1 MDRYLCIHCHF
12 YQPPREN
19 PWLESIELQ
28 DSAYPY
34 HDWNE
39 RITAECYAA
48 NASSR
53 ILTCD
58 NRITHIVNNYSRISF
73 NFGPTLLSWMEEHAP
88 DTYQAIL
95 AADKESQQRFSG
107 HGNAIAQV
115 YNHMIMPLAN
125 RRDKQTQVVW
135 GIGDFQH
142 RFGRKPEG
150 MWLAETAVDVE
161 TLEVLAEHDIK
172 FTVLAPSQA
181 KQERRLGTTKFKNV
195 EGGKIDPTRPYVCK
209 LPSGRSMNLFFYDGP
224 ISRAVAF
231 EGLLSN
237 GETFANRLLSGFAD
251 NRRWPQLMHIAT
263 DGETYGHHHPK
274 GDMALAYAL
283 HHIESNN
290 LAKLT
295 NYGEYLEINPPTHEV
310 EILENT
316 AWSCVHGVGRWSRD
330 CGCNS
335 GGKPGWNQAWRAP
348 LRAAFDY
355 LRDELGPAYESKASE
370 LLRDPWRARDE
381 YINVVLDREESSL
394 QRFFAKHGKAELT
407 DVDMVTALALL
418 EMQRHA
424 MLMYTSCGWFFD
436 EVSGIE
442 TVQTIMYA
450 GRALQLAQ
458 MLFPDH
464 REETFKQLLAQAKSN
479 LAESGDGAQI
489 FEKWVK
495 PAEVNLVAVAA
506 HYAIAS
512 MFERMGVNNSINCYE
527 VRQHED
533 VRLESGRARLA
544 MGTAQIR
551 SRITRE
557 QQEVSFGVLHFG
569 DHNVIAGVRGF
580 HSEQEFKNSERELR
594 DSFQA
599 ADLPAVLRLLDK
611 HFDGATYSLR
621 SLFRDERQKVVNKI
635 LGSTMDEAEA
645 AYRQI
650 YEHHAPLMGFLSGM
664 GAPLPKMLHLTA
676 EFVLNTALRKE
687 FLADEIDLERI
698 QTLLDT
704 AAREK
709 IQWDEAWLGYA
720 LKRRLS
726 RMAEELAVNPRGERL
741 QRFNAA
747 VGLVRSLPFEVNLAP
762 VQNVFYQLLQNVYPA
777 VALESDESSQ
787 RWISEFAG
795 LGQKLGVCVEPV
807 VPAAVATT

>member
-28 DSAYPY
+28 ESAYPY

-53 ILTCD
+53 ILTAD
-58 NRITHIVNNYSRISF
+58 DRIIRIVNNYSRISF
-73 NFGPTLLSWMEEHAP
+73 NFGPTLLSWLEDRAP

-95 AADKESQQRFSG
+95 AADKESQERFSG

-125 RRDKQTQVVW
+125 RRDKQTQVAW
-135 GIGDFQH
+135 GIRDFEH
-142 RFGRKPEG
+142 RFERKPEG
-150 MWLAETAVDVE
+150 MWLAETAVDIE
-161 TLEVLAEHDIK
+161 TLEVLAEHDIN

-181 KQERRLGTTKFKNV
+181 QHERRVSTTKFKNV
-195 EGGKIDPTRPYVCK
+195 EGGKIDPTRPYICN
-209 LPSGRSMNLFFYDGP
+209 LPSGRSINLFFYDGP

-231 EGLLSN
+231 EGLLDN
-237 GETFANRLLSGFAD
+237 GETFANRLISGFAD

-263 DGETYGHHHPK
+263 DGETYGHHHSK

-283 HHIESNN
+283 HHIEGNK

-310 EILENT
+310 EIIENT
-316 AWSCVHGVGRWSRD
+316 AWSCIHGVGRWNRD

-355 LRDELGPAYESKASE
+355 LRDELAPDYERKASE
-370 LLRDPWRARDE
+370 LLRDPWQARDE
-381 YINVVLDREESSL
+381 YIKVVLDRDENSL
-394 QRFFAKHGKAELT
+394 QAFFAKHAKTELSDADT
-407 DVDMVTALALL
+407 VTALALL

-436 EVSGIE
+436 ELSGIE

-458 MLFPDH
+458 MLLPDH
-464 REETFKQLLAQAKSN
+464 REEKFKELLALAKSN
-479 LAESGDGAQI
+479 LAENGDGARI
-489 FEKWVK
+489 FDTWVK
-495 PAEVNLVAVAA
+495 PAEVNLLAVAA
-506 HYAIAS
+506 HFAIAS
-512 MFERMGVNNSINCYE
+512 MFERVGESNSINCYD
-527 VRQHED
+527 VRQRDD

-544 MGTAQIR
+544 LGTAQIR
-551 SRITRE
+551 SRITHE

-580 HSEQEFKNSERELR
+580 RSDQEFKALARELR
-594 DSFQA
+594 DRFQSS
-599 ADLPAVLRLLDK
+599 DLPAVLRLLDK

-621 SLFRDERQKVVNKI
+621 SLFRDERQKVVSKL

-650 YEHHAPLMGFLSGM
+650 YEHHAPLMGFLSDM

-720 LKRRLS
+720 LNRRLS
-726 RMAEELAVNPRGERL
+726 RLADELAVNPREDRL

-747 VGLVRSLPFEVNLAP
+747 VTLVRSLPFEVNLGP
-762 VQNVFYQLLQNVYPA
+762 VQNVFYQLLQSVYPA
-777 VALESDESSQ
+777 VALETDEASQ
-787 RWISEFAG
+787 RWVSEFTG
-795 LGQKLGVCVEPV
+795 LGEKLGVCVEPV
-807 VPAAVATT
+807 AIPTA

>member
-28 DSAYPY
+28 ESAYPY

-53 ILTCD
+53 ILTAD
-58 NRITHIVNNYSRISF
+58 DRITRIVNNYSRISF
-73 NFGPTLLSWMEEHAP
+73 NFGPTLLSWLEEHSP

-95 AADKESQQRFSG
+95 AADKESQQRCSG

-135 GIGDFQH
+135 GIGDFEH

-181 KQERRLGTTKFKNV
+181 LHERRVGTAKFKNV
-195 EGGKIDPTRPYVCK
+195 EGGKIDPTRPYICN
-209 LPSGRSMNLFFYDGP
+209 LPSGRSINLFFYDGP

-231 EGLLSN
+231 EGLLDN

-263 DGETYGHHHPK
+263 DGETYGHHHSK

-310 EILENT
+310 EIVENT

-355 LRDELGPAYESKASE
+355 LRDELGPEYERKASE
-370 LLRDPWRARDE
+370 LLRDPWQARDE
-381 YINVVLDREESSL
+381 YINVVLDRDEGSL
-394 QRFFAKHGKAELT
+394 KAFFAKHAKAELT
-407 DVDMVTALALL
+407 DGDTVTALALL

-436 EVSGIE
+436 ELSGIE

-464 REETFKQLLAQAKSN
+464 REEKFKELLALAKSN
-479 LAESGDGAQI
+479 LAEDGDGARI

-495 PAEVNLVAVAA
+495 PAEVNLLAVAA

-512 MFERMGVNNSINCYE
+512 MFERMGESNAINCYE
-527 VRQHED
+527 VHQRED
-533 VRLESGRARLA
+533 IRLESGRARLA

-551 SRITRE
+551 SRITHE
-557 QQEVSFGVLHFG
+557 QQKVSFGVLHFG
-569 DHNVIAGVRGF
+569 DHNVTAGVRGF
-580 HSEQEFKNSERELR
+580 RGEQEFKSAARELR
-594 DSFQA
+594 ESFQS

-611 HFDGATYSLR
+611 HFDGAAYSLR
-621 SLFRDERQKVVNKI
+621 SLFRDERQKVVSKI

-650 YEHHAPLMGFLSGM
+650 YEHHAPLMGFLSDM

-726 RMAEELAVNPRGERL
+726 RMAEELAVNPREERL

-762 VQNVFYQLLQNVYPA
+762 VQNVFYQLSQNVYPA
-777 VALESDESSQ
+777 VALEGDESSQ
-787 RWISEFAG
+787 RWINEFVG
-795 LGQKLGVCVEPV
+795 LGEKLGVCVEPV
-807 VPAAVATT
+807 PIPTA

>member
-19 PWLESIELQ
+19 PWLEAIELQ

-48 NASSR
+48 NATSR
-53 ILTCD
+53 ILTGD

-73 NFGPTLLSWMEEHAP
+73 NFGPTLLSWLEEHAP

-95 AADKESQQRFSG
+95 AADQESLQRFSG

-135 GIGDFQH
+135 GLGDFEH

-181 KQERRLGTTKFKNV
+181 LHERRAGTTKFKNV
-195 EGGKIDPTRPYVCK
+195 EGGKIDPTRAYVCR
-209 LPSGRSMNLFFYDGP
+209 LPSGRSINLFFYDGP

-231 EGLLSN
+231 EGLLSD
-237 GETFANRLLSGFAD
+237 GETFANRLLSGFSD

-263 DGETYGHHHPK
+263 DGETYGHHHSK

-283 HHIESNN
+283 HHIDSNK

-310 EILENT
+310 EIVENT
-316 AWSCVHGVGRWSRD
+316 SWSCIHGVGRWSRD

-348 LRAAFDY
+348 LRDAFDH
-355 LRDELGPAYESKASE
+355 LREELRPEYERKASE
-370 LLRDPWRARDE
+370 LLRDPWQARDE
-381 YINVVLDREESSL
+381 YINVVLDRSESSL
-394 QRFFAKHGKAELT
+394 QAFFTKHGKAELT
-407 DVDMVTALALL
+407 DAETVTALALL

-436 EVSGIE
+436 ELSGIE

-464 REETFKQLLAQAKSN
+464 REERFKQLLALAKSN
-479 LAESGDGAQI
+479 LAEDGDGARI
-489 FEKWVK
+489 FEKWVE
-495 PAEVNLVAVAA
+495 PAEVNLLSVAA
-506 HYAIAS
+506 HFAIAS
-512 MFERMGVNNSINCYE
+512 MFERIGESTSINCYE
-527 VRQHED
+527 VHQRDD

-544 MGTAQIR
+544 IGTAHIR
-551 SRITRE
+551 SRITHE
-557 QQEVSFGVLHFG
+557 QQEISFGVLHFG
-569 DHNVIAGVRGF
+569 DHNIIAGVRGF
-580 HSEQEFKNSERELR
+580 RGEQEFKAAARELR
-594 DSFQA
+594 DCFQS

-611 HFDGATYSLR
+611 HFEGATYSLR
-621 SLFRDERQKVVNKI
+621 SLFRDERQKVVSKI

-650 YEHHAPLMGFLSGM
+650 YEHHAPLMGFLSDM

-720 LKRRLS
+720 LNRRLV
-726 RMAEELAVNPRGERL
+726 RMADELAVNPREERL

-747 VGLVRSLPFEVNLAP
+747 VSLVRSLPFEVNLGP
-762 VQNVFYQLLQNVYPA
+762 VQNVFYQLLQNVYPT
-777 VALESDESSQ
+777 VALDGDESSQ
-787 RWISEFAG
+787 RWVSEFAG
-795 LGQKLGVCVEPV
+795 LGEKLGVCVEPV
-807 VPAAVATT
+807 AVETT

>member
-53 ILTCD
+53 ILTAD
-58 NRITHIVNNYSRISF
+58 NRITRIVNNYSRISF
-73 NFGPTLLSWMEEHAP
+73 NFGPTLLSWLEEHAP

-95 AADKESQQRFSG
+95 DADKESQQRFSG

-125 RRDKQTQVVW
+125 QRDKRTQVVW
-135 GIGDFQH
+135 GIRDFEH
-142 RFGRKPEG
+142 RFARKPEG

-172 FTVLAPSQA
+172 FTILAPSQA
-181 KQERRLGTTKFKNV
+181 KQERRIGTTKFKNV
-195 EGGKIDPTRPYVCK
+195 EGGKIDPTRPYICK
-209 LPSGRSMNLFFYDGP
+209 LPSGRSINLFFYDGP

-283 HHIESNN
+283 HHIDSNN

-310 EILENT
+310 EIVENT
-316 AWSCVHGVGRWSRD
+316 AWSCVHGVGRWSCD

-355 LRDELGPAYESKASE
+355 LRDELAPEYERKASE
-370 LLRDPWRARDE
+370 LLRDPWQARDQ
-381 YINVVLDREESSL
+381 YINVVLNRDDGSL
-394 QRFFAKHGKAELT
+394 QAFFAKHGKAELT
-407 DVDMVTALALL
+407 DVDTVTALALL
-418 EMQRHA
+418 EMQRHT

-436 EVSGIE
+436 ELSGIE

-464 REETFKQLLAQAKSN
+464 REERFKELLALAKSN
-479 LAESGDGAQI
+479 LAESGDGARI
-489 FEKWVK
+489 FDQWVK
-495 PAEVNLVAVAA
+495 PAEVNLLAVAA

-512 MFERMGVNNSINCYE
+512 MFRKMGESSSINCYD
-527 VRQHED
+527 VRQRDD

-544 MGTAQIR
+544 VGTVQVR
-551 SRITRE
+551 SRITHE

-580 HSEQEFKNSERELR
+580 RGEQEFKNSERELR
-594 DSFQA
+594 ESFQS

-621 SLFRDERQKVVNKI
+621 SLFRDERQKVVSKI

-650 YEHHAPLMGFLSGM
+650 YEHHAPLMGFLSDM

-726 RMAEELAVNPRGERL
+726 RMADELAVNPREERL

-747 VGLVRSLPFEVNLAP
+747 VGLVLSLPFEVNLAP
-762 VQNVFYQLLQNVYPA
+762 VQNVFYQLLQNVYPT
-777 VALESDESSQ
+777 VALEGDESSQ
-787 RWISEFAG
+787 RWISEFAA

-807 VPAAVATT
+807 APAAVVAT

>member
-53 ILTCD
+53 ILTSD
-58 NRITHIVNNYSRISF
+58 DRIIRIVNNYSRISF
-73 NFGPTLLSWMEEHAP
+73 NFGPTLLSWMQEHAP

-95 AADKESQQRFSG
+95 DADKESQQRCSG

-125 RRDKQTQVVW
+125 RRDKQTQVAW
-135 GIGDFQH
+135 GIRDFEH

-150 MWLAETAVDVE
+150 MWLAETAVDLE

-181 KQERRLGTTKFKNV
+181 KHERRVGTTKFKNV
-195 EGGKIDPTRPYVCK
+195 EGGKIDPTRPYICN
-209 LPSGRSMNLFFYDGP
+209 LPSGRSINLFFYDGP

-231 EGLLSN
+231 EGLLDN
-237 GETFANRLLSGFAD
+237 GETFASRLLSGFAD
-251 NRRWPQLMHIAT
+251 NRRWSQLMHIAT

-283 HHIESNN
+283 HHVESNN

-310 EILENT
+310 EIVENT
-316 AWSCVHGVGRWSRD
+316 AWSCVHGVGRWCRD

-355 LRDELGPAYESKASE
+355 LRDELAPDYERKAGE
-370 LLRDPWRARDE
+370 LLHDPWQARDE
-381 YINVVLDREESSL
+381 YINVVLDRSDSSL
-394 QRFFAKHGKAELT
+394 QEFFAKHAK
-407 DVDMVTALALL
+407 VDMTDENTVTALALL

-436 EVSGIE
+436 ELSGIE

-458 MLFPDH
+458 TLLPDH
-464 REETFKQLLAQAKSN
+464 REEQFKKMLALAKSN
-479 LAESGDGAQI
+479 LAEHGDGARI

-495 PAEVNLVAVAA
+495 PAEVNLLAVAA
-506 HYAIAS
+506 HFAIAS
-512 MFERMGVNNSINCYE
+512 MFQKAGESSSINCYD

-544 MGTAQIR
+544 VGRAQIR
-551 SRITRE
+551 SRITHE

-569 DHNVIAGVRGF
+569 DHNVIAGVREFRG
-580 HSEQEFKNSERELR
+580 EQDFKAAARELR
-594 DSFQA
+594 DSFQSS
-599 ADLPAVLRLLDK
+599 DLPAVLRLLDK

-621 SLFRDERQKVVNKI
+621 SLFRDERQKVVSKI

-650 YEHHAPLMGFLSGM
+650 YEHHAPLMGFLSDM

-698 QTLLDT
+698 QGLLDT

-726 RMAEELAVNPRGERL
+726 RMADELAVNPREERL

-747 VGLVRSLPFEVNLAP
+747 VTLVRTLPFEVNLAP
-762 VQNVFYQLLQNVYPA
+762 VQNVFYQLLQNVYPT
-777 VALESDESSQ
+777 VALEADEASQ
-787 RWISEFAG
+787 RWVSEFAA
-795 LGQKLGVCVEPV
+795 LGENLGVCVEPV
-807 VPAAVATT
+807 AVAAT

>member
-28 DSAYPY
+28 ESAYPY

-39 RITAECYAA
+39 RITAECYTA

-53 ILTCD
+53 ILTAD
-58 NRITHIVNNYSRISF
+58 DRIIRIVNNYSRISF
-73 NFGPTLLSWMEEHAP
+73 NFGPTLLSWMEERAP

-95 AADKESQQRFSG
+95 AADKESQQRCSG

-125 RRDKQTQVVW
+125 RRDKQTQVIW
-135 GIGDFQH
+135 GIRDFEH
-142 RFGRKPEG
+142 RFERKPEG
-150 MWLAETAVDVE
+150 MWLAETAVDIE

-181 KQERRLGTTKFKNV
+181 NHERRVGTTKFKNV
-195 EGGKIDPTRPYVCK
+195 EGGKIDPTRPYICK
-209 LPSGRSMNLFFYDGP
+209 LPSGRTVNLFFYDGP

-231 EGLLSN
+231 EGLLDN
-237 GETFANRLLSGFAD
+237 GETFANRLISGFAD

-263 DGETYGHHHPK
+263 DGETYGHHHAK

-283 HHIESNN
+283 HHIESNK

-310 EILENT
+310 EIVENT
-316 AWSCVHGVGRWSRD
+316 AWSCIHGVGRWSRD

-355 LRDELGPAYESKASE
+355 LRDELAPDYERKAAE
-370 LLRDPWRARDE
+370 LLRDPWLARDE
-381 YINVVLDREESSL
+381 YINVVLDRDESSL
-394 QRFFAKHGKAELT
+394 QAFFAKHAKTELSDADT
-407 DVDMVTALALL
+407 VTALALL

-436 EVSGIE
+436 ELSGIE

-458 MLFPDH
+458 MLLPDH
-464 REETFKQLLAQAKSN
+464 REEKFKELLALAKSN
-479 LAESGDGAQI
+479 LAENGDGARI
-489 FEKWVK
+489 FDTWVK
-495 PAEVNLVAVAA
+495 PAEVNLLAVAA
-506 HYAIAS
+506 HFAIAS
-512 MFERMGVNNSINCYE
+512 MFERMGESNSINCYD
-527 VRQHED
+527 VRQRDD

-544 MGTAQIR
+544 MGTAQVR
-551 SRITRE
+551 SRITHE

-580 HSEQEFKNSERELR
+580 RGEQEFKALARELR
-594 DSFQA
+594 DRFQS

-621 SLFRDERQKVVNKI
+621 SLFRDERQKVVSKL

-650 YEHHAPLMGFLSGM
+650 YEHHAPLMGFLSDM

-720 LKRRLS
+720 LNRRLN
-726 RMAEELAVNPRGERL
+726 RLADELAVNPREDRL

-747 VGLVRSLPFEVNLAP
+747 VTLVRSLPFEVNLGP

-777 VALESDESSQ
+777 VALETDEASQ
-787 RWISEFAG
+787 RWVSEFTG
-795 LGQKLGVCVEPV
+795 LGEKLGVCVEPV
-807 VPAAVATT
+807 AIPTA

>member
-73 NFGPTLLSWMEEHAP
+73 NVGPTLLSWMEEHAP
-88 DTYQAIL
+88 DTYRAIL
-95 AADKESQQRFSG
+95 DADKESRQRHSG

-135 GIGDFQH
+135 GIRDFEH

-161 TLEVLAEHDIK
+161 TLEVLAEHDIR

-181 KQERRLGTTKFKNV
+181 KHERRIGTTKFKNV
-195 EGGKIDPTRPYVCK
+195 EGGKIDPTRPYICK
-209 LPSGRSMNLFFYDGP
+209 LPSGRSINLFFYDGP

-283 HHIESNN
+283 HHIESNQ
-290 LAKLT
+290 LARLT
-295 NYGEYLEINPPTHEV
+295 NYGEYLEINPPTHEA

-316 AWSCVHGVGRWSRD
+316 AWSCVHGVGRWNRD

-355 LRDELGPAYESKASE
+355 LRDELGPEYERKASE
-370 LLRDPWRARDE
+370 LLRDPWQARDE
-381 YINVVLDREESSL
+381 YIKVVLDRDPSSL
-394 QRFFAKHGKAELT
+394 KAFFAQHGKGELT
-407 DVDMVTALALL
+407 DADTVTALSLL
-418 EMQRHA
+418 EIQRHA

-436 EVSGIE
+436 ELSGIE

-458 MLFPDH
+458 ILFPDH
-464 REETFKQLLAQAKSN
+464 REEKFTALLALAKSN

-495 PAEVNLVAVAA
+495 PAEVNLLAVAA

-512 MFERMGVNNSINCYE
+512 MFERMGESSSINCYE

-544 MGTAQIR
+544 MGTAQVR
-551 SRITRE
+551 SRITHA
-557 QQEVSFGVLHFG
+557 QQEVTFGVLHFG
-569 DHNVIAGVRGF
+569 DHNVIAGVREFRG
-580 HSEQEFKNSERELR
+580 EQAFKNAEQELR
-594 DSFQA
+594 DSFQSA
-599 ADLPAVLRLLDK
+599 ELPAVLRLLDK

-621 SLFRDERQKVVNKI
+621 SLFRDERQKVVSKL
-635 LGSTMDEAEA
+635 LGSTMEEAEA

-650 YEHHAPLMGFLSGM
+650 YEHHAPLMGFLSDM

-709 IQWDEAWLGYA
+709 IQWDDAWLSYA
-720 LKRRLS
+720 LNRRLG
-726 RMAEELAVNPRGERL
+726 RMADELAVNPREERL

-747 VGLVRSLPFEVNLAP
+747 VRLVRSLPFEVNLAP

-795 LGQKLGVCVEPV
+795 LGEKLGVCVEPV
-807 VPAAVATT
+807 AVATT

>member
-1 MDRYLCIHCHF
+1 MDRYLCIHGHF

-53 ILTCD
+53 ILTAD
-58 NRITHIVNNYSRISF
+58 NRIIRIVNNYSRISF
-73 NFGPTLLSWMEEHAP
+73 NFGPTLLSWLEEHAP

-95 AADKESQQRFSG
+95 TADQESQQRFSG

-115 YNHMIMPLAN
+115 YNHMIMPLAS
-125 RRDKQTQVVW
+125 RRDKQTQVAW
-135 GIGDFQH
+135 GIRDFEH
-142 RFGRKPEG
+142 RFGRTPEG

-161 TLEVLAEHDIK
+161 TLEVLAEHDIQ

-181 KQERRLGTTKFKNV
+181 QHERRVGTTKFKNV
-195 EGGKIDPTRPYVCK
+195 EGGKIDPTRPYICN
-209 LPSGRSMNLFFYDGP
+209 LPSGRSINLFFYDGP

-237 GETFANRLLSGFAD
+237 GETFANRLISGFAD

-283 HHIESNN
+283 HHIESTN

-295 NYGEYLEINPPTHEV
+295 NYGEYLEINSPTHEV
-310 EILENT
+310 EIVENT
-316 AWSCVHGVGRWSRD
+316 SWSCIHGVDRWSRD

-348 LRAAFDY
+348 LRTAFDY
-355 LRDELGPAYESKASE
+355 LRDELGPDYERKASE
-370 LLRDPWRARDE
+370 LLRHPWQARDE
-381 YINVVLDREESSL
+381 YINVVLDRSESSL
-394 QRFFAKHGKAELT
+394 QTFFAKHGKAEMT
-407 DVDMVTALALL
+407 DTDTVTALALL

-436 EVSGIE
+436 ELSGIE

-450 GRALQLAQ
+450 GRALQLAHL
-458 MLFPDH
+458 LFPDH
-464 REETFKQLLAQAKSN
+464 SEEKFKELLALAKSN
-479 LAESGDGAQI
+479 LGEHGDGARI

-495 PAEVNLVAVAA
+495 PAEVNLLAVAA

-512 MFERMGVNNSINCYE
+512 MFQRMGESSSINCYE
-527 VRQHED
+527 VHQRED

-544 MGTAQIR
+544 MGTAQVR
-551 SRITRE
+551 SRITHE

-569 DHNVIAGVRGF
+569 DHNVIAGVREFSG
-580 HSEQEFKNSERELR
+580 ELEFKSAAREVR
-594 DSFQA
+594 DRFQS

-611 HFDGATYSLR
+611 HFDGASYSLR
-621 SLFRDERQKVVNKI
+621 SLFRDERQKVVSRI
-635 LGSTMDEAEA
+635 LGSTMEEAEA

-650 YEHHAPLMGFLSGM
+650 YEHHAPLLGFLSDM
-664 GAPLPKMLHLTA
+664 GEPLPKMLHLTA

-687 FLADEIDLERI
+687 FLADELDLERI

-709 IQWDEAWLGYA
+709 AQWDEAGLGYA
-720 LKRRLS
+720 LKRRLG
-726 RMAEELAVNPRGERL
+726 RMADELAVNPREERL
-741 QRFNAA
+741 QRFNATI
-747 VGLVRSLPFEVNLAP
+747 GLVRSLPFEVNLAP

-777 VALESDESSQ
+777 VALEVDEVSQ
-787 RWISEFAG
+787 RWVSEFAS
-795 LGQKLGVCVEPV
+795 LGEKLEVCVEPV
-807 VPAAVATT
+807 AVPAT

>member
-1 MDRYLCIHCHF
+1 M
-12 YQPPREN
+12 
-19 PWLESIELQ
+19 
-28 DSAYPY
+28 
-34 HDWNE
+34 
-39 RITAECYAA
+39 
-48 NASSR
+48 
-53 ILTCD
+53 
-58 NRITHIVNNYSRISF
+58 
-73 NFGPTLLSWMEEHAP
+73 
-88 DTYQAIL
+88 
-95 AADKESQQRFSG
+95 
-107 HGNAIAQV
+107 
-115 YNHMIMPLAN
+115 
-125 RRDKQTQVVW
+125 VW
-135 GIGDFQH
+135 GIRDFEY
-142 RFGRKPEG
+142 RFGREPEG

-172 FTVLAPSQA
+172 FTVLAPSGQA
-181 KQERRLGTTKFKNV
+181 LHARRAGTTKFKNV
-195 EGGKIDPTRPYVCK
+195 EGGKIDPTRPYICN
-209 LPSGRSMNLFFYDGP
+209 LPSGRSINLFFYDGP

-231 EGLLSN
+231 EGLLDD

-251 NRRWPQLMHIAT
+251 NRRWAQLMHIAT
-263 DGETYGHHHPK
+263 DGETYGHHHSK

-283 HHIESNN
+283 HHIETNN

-310 EILENT
+310 EIVENT

-330 CGCNS
+330 CGCNC

-348 LRAAFDY
+348 LRAALDY
-355 LRDELGPAYESKASE
+355 LRDELAPEYEAQSRGVAAAIPG
-370 LLRDPWRARDE
+370 RRAMSTSTSCSTADE
-381 YINVVLDREESSL
+381 GSL
-394 QRFFAKHGKAELT
+394 QAFFAKHAKAGLT
-407 DVDMVTALALL
+407 HADTVTALALL

-436 EVSGIE
+436 ELSGIE

-464 REETFKQLLAQAKSN
+464 REKNFKELLALAKSN
-479 LAESGDGAQI
+479 LAENSDGARI

-495 PAEVNLVAVAA
+495 PAEVNLLAVAA
-506 HYAIAS
+506 HFAIAS
-512 MFERMGVNNSINCYE
+512 MFERMGESSSINCYE
-527 VRQHED
+527 VRQRHD

-551 SRITRE
+551 SRITHE
-557 QQEVSFGVLHFG
+557 EEEVSFGVLHFG

-580 HSEQEFKNSERELR
+580 RGEEEFKSSALELR
-594 DSFQA
+594 ESFQS

-621 SLFRDERQKVVNKI
+621 SLFRDERQKVVSKI

-650 YEHHAPLMGFLSGM
+650 YEHHAPLMGFLSDM

-676 EFVLNTALRKE
+676 EFVLNTTLRKE

-720 LKRRLS
+720 LNRRLS
-726 RMAEELAVNPRGERL
+726 RMADELAVNPREERL

-747 VGLVRSLPFEVNLAP
+747 VTLVRSLPFEVNLAA

-777 VALESDESSQ
+777 VAIEGDESSQ
-787 RWISEFAG
+787 GWVSEFAA

-807 VPAAVATT
+807 AIPTA

>member
-28 DSAYPY
+28 ESAYPY

-53 ILTCD
+53 ILTAD
-58 NRITHIVNNYSRISF
+58 NRITRIVNNYSRISF
-73 NFGPTLLSWMEEHAP
+73 NFGPTLLSWLEEHSP

-95 AADKESQQRFSG
+95 TADKESQQRCCG
-107 HGNAIAQV
+107 HGNAIGQV

-125 RRDKQTQVVW
+125 RRDKQTQVAW
-135 GIGDFQH
+135 GIGDFEH

-181 KQERRLGTTKFKNV
+181 RTERRVGTAKFKNV
-195 EGGKIDPTRPYVCK
+195 EGGKIDPTRPYICN
-209 LPSGRSMNLFFYDGP
+209 LPSGRSINLFFYDGP

-231 EGLLSN
+231 EGLLDN

-251 NRRWPQLMHIAT
+251 NRRWAQLMHVAT
-263 DGETYGHHHPK
+263 DGETYGHHHSK

-310 EILENT
+310 EIVENT

-355 LRDELGPAYESKASE
+355 LRDELAPEYERKASE
-370 LLRDPWRARDE
+370 LLHDPWQARDD
-381 YINVVLDREESSL
+381 YINVVLDRDERSL
-394 QRFFAKHGKAELT
+394 KAFFAKHAKAELSDADT
-407 DVDMVTALALL
+407 VTALALL

-436 EVSGIE
+436 ELSGIE

-464 REETFKQLLAQAKSN
+464 REEKFKELLALAKSN
-479 LAESGDGAQI
+479 LAENGDGARI

-495 PAEVNLVAVAA
+495 PAEVNLLAVAA

-512 MFERMGVNNSINCYE
+512 MFERMGESNSIYCYD

-551 SRITRE
+551 SRITHE

-580 HSEQEFKNSERELR
+580 RGEQEFKSAARELQE
-594 DSFQA
+594 SFQS
-599 ADLPAVLRLLDK
+599 ADLPPVLRLLDR

-621 SLFRDERQKVVNKI
+621 SLFRDERQKVVSKI

-650 YEHHAPLMGFLSGM
+650 YEHHAPLMGFLSDM

-726 RMAEELAVNPRGERL
+726 RMADELAVNPREERL

-777 VALESDESSQ
+777 VALEGDESSQ
-787 RWISEFAG
+787 RWINEFVG
-795 LGQKLGVCVEPV
+795 LGEKLGVCVEPV
-807 VPAAVATT
+807 PIPTA